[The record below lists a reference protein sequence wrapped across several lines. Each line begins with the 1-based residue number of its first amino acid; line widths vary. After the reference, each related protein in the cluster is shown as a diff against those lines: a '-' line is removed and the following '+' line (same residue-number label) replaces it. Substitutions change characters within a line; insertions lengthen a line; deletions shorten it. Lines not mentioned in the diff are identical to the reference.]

1 MLTLWGILRGDAFAG
16 KGGIMRETRNIL
28 GWLGMAEEQ
37 SILLDSKKH
46 VEETYK
52 TVSYFAAAVK
62 AFIQNDVAAKE
73 QAIESVRQSE
83 HQADILRSKMI
94 NELSEGMLLPPDR
107 EDLMHFVKTL
117 DKIADWTNGA
127 ARLLGFIENKLPEDV
142 LKNISLGTD
151 LIVNSI
157 SKLQEAIIALT
168 KNELKNAIAL
178 SEQIDILEHE
188 ADDQKKAMIG
198 AIIHAKLD
206 PVSLLLTYQLAEYLE
221 GVTDKIEDCADFIKV
236 LAIKSK

>member
-1 MLTLWGILRGDAFAG
+1 M
-16 KGGIMRETRNIL
+16 KETRNIL

-37 SILLDSKKH
+37 SILQDAKKH

-52 TVSYFAAAVK
+52 TVAYFSAAVK
-62 AFIQNDVAAKE
+62 AFIQNDLDAKT
-73 QAIESVRQSE
+73 QAIENVRQSE

-94 NELSEGMLLPPDR
+94 GQLSEGLLLPPDR

-127 ARLLGFIENKLPEDV
+127 ARLLGFIEEKLPESV

-151 LIVNSI
+151 LIVISI
-157 SKLQEAIIALT
+157 SKLQEAINALT
-168 KNELKNAIAL
+168 KNELKNAISL
-178 SEQIDILEHE
+178 STEIDHLEHE
-188 ADDQKKAMIG
+188 ADDQKKAMIES
-198 AIIHAKLD
+198 IIHAKLQ

-221 GVTDKIEDCADFIKV
+221 GVTDKIEDCSDFIKV